1 MIIKK
6 EITKLVSI
14 KTIPVTDKYGNDL
27 QVGDKVLYVRR
38 GWGAFGNLKTRLEE
52 GVVLSLPKERVYQ
65 RTLIGF
71 DGQSC
76 SNFTTDAQLKRVRVG
91 AAVGIKKGYSYV
103 WSRQVIKLPINQ
115 VIKGGK

>member
-27 QVGDKVLYVRR
+27 QVGDKVLYVHRD
-38 GWGAFGNLKTRLEE
+38 WGAFGALDAQLEE
-52 GVVLSLPKERVYQ
+52 GIVLSLPKEFVYQ
-65 RTLIGF
+65 HTLVGF

-76 SNFTTDAQLKRVRVG
+76 SSITTDRQLSRVKVG

-103 WSRQVIKLPINQ
+103 
-115 VIKGGK
+115 